1 MRYLWHAF
9 LAKPDIPLVGF
20 FPWNAV
26 AVVAA
31 AVAGWFDPTI
41 WATAGVAEFV
51 YLFTMASNNGFQRSV
66 DESRVAA
73 TQGESD
79 DVRDRLLGTLGGAA
93 RQRYVK
99 LEQKRQKLEK
109 VYAEVGADDLLFD
122 SNLAALRRLT
132 FLYLKLLSAQ
142 RNLINL
148 GPKADTSELQSQIA
162 KLEAE
167 LPTAGETV
175 RESKEATLRLLRE
188 RLDNIDHRDQYLA
201 EIDSDLARIE
211 AQVDLALD
219 EASLRGRPVALS
231 SDVKLTS
238 SLLDNIESDTVYVS
252 REVER

>member
-9 LAKPDIPLVGF
+9 FAKPDIPLVGF

-26 AVVAA
+26 AVAAA
-31 AVAGWFDPTI
+31 AVAGWFDPSI
-41 WATAGVAEFV
+41 WATAGVAEFIF
-51 YLFTMASNNGFQRSV
+51 LFTLASNNGFQRSI
-66 DESRVAA
+66 DERRVAE
-73 TQGESD
+73 TQGETEEA
-79 DVRDRLLGTLGGAA
+79 RDRLLRTLGGAA

-109 VYAEVGADDLLFD
+109 VYRDVGSDDLLFD
-122 SNLAALRRLT
+122 SNLAALKRLT
-132 FLYLKLLSAQ
+132 WLYLKLLAAQ
-142 RNLINL
+142 RTLINL
-148 GPKADTSELQSQIA
+148 GPRADTRELQTQIA
-162 KLEAE
+162 ALEAE
-167 LPTAGETV
+167 LPAAAATV

-188 RLDNIDHRDQYLA
+188 RRDNIDHREQYLA

-211 AQVDLALD
+211 AQIDLALD

-252 REVER
+252 RELE